1 MLKVVLN
8 TATASGTYI
17 HLLICLAGW
26 SGFEGKF
33 IPSEYNFAQ
42 PFLMDLSMCRVK
54 SICSGLR
61 FGLGLIS
68 RNVQSP
74 CLVRGGSVRLLG

>member
-8 TATASGTYI
+8 TVTASATYI

-33 IPSEYNFAQ
+33 IPLKYNFAQ
-42 PFLMDLSMCRVK
+42 PFLTVLSMCRVK
-54 SICSGLR
+54 SICSGLI
-61 FGLGLIS
+61 FGLWAD
-68 RNVQSP
+68 
-74 CLVRGGSVRLLG
+74 

>member
-42 PFLMDLSMCRVK
+42 PFLMGLSMCRVK

-61 FGLGLIS
+61 FGLWAD
-68 RNVQSP
+68 
-74 CLVRGGSVRLLG
+74 